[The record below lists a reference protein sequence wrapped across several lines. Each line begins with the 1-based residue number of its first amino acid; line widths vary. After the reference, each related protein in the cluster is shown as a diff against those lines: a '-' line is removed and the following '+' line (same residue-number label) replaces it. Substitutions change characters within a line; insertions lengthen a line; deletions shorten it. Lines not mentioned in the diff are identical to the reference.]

1 MNLLQIGENLTP
13 ASTEDASMVSRESA
27 SRRKKRKYKVGH
39 GGSLDPMATG
49 VLVIGLG
56 SGTKVMREFL
66 AGSKKYRASALLGAE
81 TDTQDHTGTVSSTAD
96 VGHINFEM
104 LENVLSQFSGNIEQ
118 VPPMYSALKVGG
130 KKLCDLARKGEVVK
144 RMPRPVV
151 IHSIQLTSTPE
162 DLPRFDIEVE
172 CSGGTYVR
180 TLISK
185 YNNKSV

>member
-1 MNLLQIGENLTP
+1 MP
-13 ASTEDASMVSRESA
+13 ASFVDAPVTFHGSTSK
-27 SRRKKRKYKVGH
+27 RKRRKYKVGH

-66 AGSKKYRASALLGAE
+66 VGSKKYRASALLGAE

-96 VGHINFEM
+96 VGHVNFEI
-104 LENVLSQFSGNIEQ
+104 LQNVLSQFSGTIEQ
-118 VPPMYSALKVGG
+118 VPPMYSALKIGG
-130 KKLCDLARKGEVVK
+130 KKLCDLARKGQVVK
-144 RMPRPVV
+144 RMPRPIVV
-151 IHSIQLTSTPE
+151 HSIQLTSTPE

-185 YNNKSV
+185 YSNKSV